1 MQTDHWLI
9 KKIIAE
15 SALFTSSCFVRYPW
29 NKRAI
34 RCTSSRAPTSVL
46 CRAALGRP
54 PTGLPRSRSTFA
66 HMRSKRSVLQMHSTS
81 ISVYVPPRIQVW
93 SWREELSE
101 QVLKLICWICHCAGF
116 WAVRQC
122 GGPRSAMFSYNSQGA
137 SKNFLQVRFLKFW
150 ISFST
155 TTPIAQAFEQNDSG
169 GILVIK
175 CSSSHFNR
183 PDMYF
188 WVTTAANHWPKWI
201 TMQ

>member
-1 MQTDHWLI
+1 MDYWQNSFFMVWMWVGSNL
-9 KKIIAE
+9 
-15 SALFTSSCFVRYPW
+15 VRHPW

-34 RCTSSRAPTSVL
+34 SQRQRCTSSLAPTSVL

-81 ISVYVPPRIQVW
+81 NSVYVPPRIQVW
-93 SWREELSE
+93 SWREELSV
-101 QVLKLICWICHCAGF
+101 QVLKFICRICHCAGF
-116 WAVRQC
+116 WVVRQC

-155 TTPIAQAFEQNDSG
+155 TTPIAQAFEQNDS
-169 GILVIK
+169 LEE
-175 CSSSHFNR
+175 FLL
-183 PDMYF
+183 
-188 WVTTAANHWPKWI
+188 
-201 TMQ
+201 